1 MEQKF
6 PGNWVYPTRLSSFS
20 EILQIRDSLFS
31 ASFFGHDHSELN
43 ISRKEDRDAYSKMET
58 LKNHFTYMSINTNV
72 AKFVKKALYKNN
84 APVVYLFVLRRLA
97 RKCTKI
103 YNACRAIVRLIKP
116 FVLR

>member
-1 MEQKF
+1 MKRKF
-6 PGNWVYPTRLSSFS
+6 PENWVYPTRLSSFS
-20 EILQIRDSLFS
+20 EILLIRDLLFS
-31 ASFFGHDHSELN
+31 ASSFERDHNELN
-43 ISRKEDRDAYSKMET
+43 IPRKDDGDAYSKMET
-58 LKNHFTYMSINTNV
+58 LKNHLTYMSINTNA

-116 FVLR
+116 FALR